1 MSQSEKASDGER
13 RRLTMVQ
20 AAGATQRGFSGSG
33 LILGVLFVTLSIFL
47 MACDMAPAPVPLTGP
62 AASRAMDLN
71 DGRLI
76 TNEKAIVASFD
87 VPITKLDGSRFSL
100 RDYQG
105 KVLVVD
111 FWATYCPPCVK
122 QAPQLAELSR
132 RHRDLGLEVIG
143 LTSDEKSDQPKVE
156 EFINRVGINY
166 TIGYAGNWLS
176 RSFLFGTED
185 ETGAPP
191 IPQLF
196 IISRQGKVVEHL
208 IGDSPRHGIDYLE
221 EVVMR
226 ELATN

>member
-1 MSQSEKASDGER
+1 
-13 RRLTMVQ
+13 
-20 AAGATQRGFSGSG
+20 
-33 LILGVLFVTLSIFL
+33 
-47 MACDMAPAPVPLTGP
+47 MACDMAPSPVPLAGG
-62 AASRAMDLN
+62 AASRSAKLA
-71 DGRLI
+71 DGGLI

-87 VPITKLDGSRFSL
+87 VPITRLDGSRFNL

-132 RHRDLGLEVIG
+132 RHRDRGLEVIG
-143 LTSDEKSDQPKVE
+143 LTSDEKVE
-156 EFINRVGINY
+156 EFIRRVGINY

-208 IGDSPRHGIDYLE
+208 IGDSPQHGIDHLE
-221 EVVMR
+221 EVVKR